1 MTTTTAAYANH
12 PCFGMTSRKTV
23 GRLHLPVAPRSNA
36 KIRFAGGTK
45 SASAP
50 KSAMMPEEAVAWMGR
65 VMEAGE
71 SVGIV
76 GITGPGDPLAVPEPT
91 IRTLRMVRDR
101 LPEMDLCLTS
111 IGIGMDLYAPELA
124 DIGVS
129 HVTLLVDA
137 VSPEVAEK
145 LYAWIRPGKKTV
157 PLAESAKALVDEQK
171 RAVTALKQAGITV
184 KINTTVYPG
193 YNAGHVEE
201 IASTMSSLGAD
212 IMAVV
217 PFWPGDDETEFPARP
232 DMELL
237 ATVRDRAARH
247 IHLMP
252 AWEECGEAL
261 VGLSKPETEGAA
273 PSLVLPK
280 PTEARPNVALV
291 SSTGME
297 VDLHLGHAHQVMIYG
312 PREDGLN
319 CLLETREAPEPG
331 MGAARWEELS
341 KTLSDCFVLLTASAG
356 PKPREILSRKGLAV
370 LITDG
375 EIEGTV
381 EVLYGGGKKGKKRK

>member
-1 MTTTTAAYANH
+1 MTTNTATYANH

-23 GRLHLPVAPRSNA
+23 GRLHLPVAPRANA
-36 KIRFAGGTK
+36 KIKFEGGAK
-45 SASAP
+45 PASAP
-50 KSAMMPEEAVAWMGR
+50 KAAITPEEAVAWLGR
-65 VMEAGE
+65 SLEDNATI
-71 SVGIV
+71 GIV

-91 IRTLRMVRDR
+91 IRTLRLVRDK
-101 LPEMDLCLTS
+101 LPEMDLCMTS

-124 DIGVS
+124 EIGVS

-137 VSPEVAEK
+137 VDPEVAEK
-145 LYAWIRPGKKTV
+145 LYAWIRPGRKTMV
-157 PLAESAKALVDEQK
+157 LGEAAKTLMEEQK
-171 RAVTALKQAGITV
+171 KAVTALKKAGITV

-201 IASTMSSLGAD
+201 IASSMSSLGAD

-217 PFWPGDDETEFPARP
+217 PFWPAEENSEFPARP

-261 VGLSKPETEGAA
+261 VGMTKPGDGSV
-273 PSLVLPK
+273 PSMILPK
-280 PTEARPNVALV
+280 PTAERPNVALV
-291 SSTGME
+291 SSTGMD

-331 MGAARWEELS
+331 MGSARWEELS

-356 PKPREILSRKGLAV
+356 QKPKEILSRKGLSV

-375 EIEGTV
+375 EIDGTV
-381 EVLYGGGKKGKKRK
+381 DVLYGGGKKGKKRK